1 MFQLDL
7 RNNKSI
13 YDQIVDKFKEQIMMG
28 QLQTGA
34 KMPSVRELSREL
46 GVNPNTIQKAYREL
60 ERQGYIYTSSGV
72 GTFVADKKSIVPDEE
87 GLCKAKN
94 AIGGHSGNYCFSAL
108 AMKKLTKL
116 RLRQSKKGRMTCD
129 QNRKSLQNI

>member
-46 GVNPNTIQKAYREL
+46 GVNPNTIQKSYREL

-87 GLCKAKN
+87 GLCKAKD
-94 AIGGHSGNYCFSAL
+94 AIGGVFRELLFLGLSYEEAYKI
-108 AMKKLTKL
+108 AIETIEE
-116 RLRQSKKGRMTCD
+116 
-129 QNRKSLQNI
+129 RKNDL

>member
-1 MFQLDL
+1 
-7 RNNKSI
+7 
-13 YDQIVDKFKEQIMMG
+13 MMG

-46 GVNPNTIQKAYREL
+46 GVNPNTIQKSYREL

-87 GLCKAKN
+87 GLCKAKD
-94 AIGGHSGNYCFSAL
+94 AIGGAFRELLFLGLSYEEAYKI
-108 AMKKLTKL
+108 AIETIEE
-116 RLRQSKKGRMTCD
+116 
-129 QNRKSLQNI
+129 RKNDL

>member
-34 KMPSVRELSREL
+34 KMPSERELSR
-46 GVNPNTIQKAYREL
+46 
-60 ERQGYIYTSSGV
+60 
-72 GTFVADKKSIVPDEE
+72 
-87 GLCKAKN
+87 
-94 AIGGHSGNYCFSAL
+94 
-108 AMKKLTKL
+108 
-116 RLRQSKKGRMTCD
+116 
-129 QNRKSLQNI
+129 

>member
-1 MFQLDL
+1 MAEVSFGGFS
-7 RNNKSI
+7 RREGSPI
-13 YDQIVDKFKEQIMMG
+13 YSQIVRYIKAGIVAGTVADGDEF
-28 QLQTGA
+28 
-34 KMPSVRELSREL
+34 PSRRALSALL

-94 AIGGHSGNYCFSAL
+94 AIGGAFRELLFLGLSYEEAYKI
-108 AMKKLTKL
+108 AIETIEE
-116 RLRQSKKGRMTCD
+116 
-129 QNRKSLQNI
+129 RKNDL

>member
-60 ERQGYIYTSSGV
+60 ERQGYIYTSSGW
-72 GTFVADKKSIVPDEE
+72 GPS
-87 GLCKAKN
+87 
-94 AIGGHSGNYCFSAL
+94 
-108 AMKKLTKL
+108 L
-116 RLRQSKKGRMTCD
+116 RIKRV
-129 QNRKSLQNI
+129 

>member
-34 KMPSVRELSREL
+34 KMPSVRELSRTWGQPQYHPE
-46 GVNPNTIQKAYREL
+46 V
-60 ERQGYIYTSSGV
+60 
-72 GTFVADKKSIVPDEE
+72 
-87 GLCKAKN
+87 
-94 AIGGHSGNYCFSAL
+94 
-108 AMKKLTKL
+108 
-116 RLRQSKKGRMTCD
+116 
-129 QNRKSLQNI
+129 LQRT